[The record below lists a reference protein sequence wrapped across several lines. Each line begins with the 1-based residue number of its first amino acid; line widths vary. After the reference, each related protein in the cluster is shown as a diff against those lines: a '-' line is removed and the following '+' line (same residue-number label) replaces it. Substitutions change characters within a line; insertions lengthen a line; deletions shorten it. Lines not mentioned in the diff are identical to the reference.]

1 MDNNQG
7 CEQER
12 VQARPTTQLDF
23 HQAMQ
28 DFKTM
33 FPEMDHDVI
42 EEVLRANQGAVD
54 ATIDQLLAMSTDNL
68 NEALRHD
75 LERSDQENYKDDNNK
90 VIALDPPDVTKNNNV
105 SSSPLS
111 ISKKWSPPLVGPL
124 PPSFLRIVHVSQV
137 SIANHLPGFEG
148 HW

>member
-1 MDNNQG
+1 MDQNQPS
-7 CEQER
+7 EQGDA
-12 VQARPTTQLDF
+12 QAQQTTQLDF

-75 LERSDQENYKDDNNK
+75 LERSDQENLRNNASK
-90 VIALDPPDVTKNNNV
+90 VLDPPDVTKSTTVNG
-105 SSSPLS
+105 SPS
-111 ISKKWSPPLVGPL
+111 RISKKWSPPLVGPL
-124 PPSFLRIVHVSQV
+124 PPSFLRIGPVNQV
-137 SIANHLPGFEG
+137 I
-148 HW
+148 

>member
-1 MDNNQG
+1 MEGQRVA
-7 CEQER
+7 EQDA
-12 VQARPTTQLDF
+12 QAQPTTQLDF

-75 LERSDQENYKDDNNK
+75 LERSDQEKLKEEGNK
-90 VIALDPPDVTKNNNV
+90 MPILDPPDVTKYDSTNC
-105 SSSPLS
+105 PLS

-124 PPSFLRIVHVSQV
+124 PPSFLRIAPISQV
-137 SIANHLPGFEG
+137 CDLESSFKS
-148 HW
+148 

>member
-1 MDNNQG
+1 MEHNQAA
-7 CEQER
+7 EQGDA
-12 VQARPTTQLDF
+12 VAQQTTQLDF

-75 LERSDQENYKDDNNK
+75 LERSDEENLRNDASK
-90 VIALDPPDVTKNNNV
+90 ILEPPDVTKSHTVNG
-105 SSSPLS
+105 SPS
-111 ISKKWSPPLVGPL
+111 RISKKWSPPLVGPL
-124 PPSFLRIVHVSQV
+124 PPSFLRISPVSQV
-137 SIANHLPGFEG
+137 IF
-148 HW
+148 